1 MLDGLIN
8 ESAVL
13 NLSGQTGEL
22 LSVLSVASRILNIE
36 SRKDRL
42 NRKLDALLTSLYA
55 FRELHL
61 CVQMISGP
69 LKLVCVL
76 VHPSLDNLF
85 LLLVHS
91 SFFTRVILGGPSG
104 ENNILT

>member
-1 MLDGLIN
+1 
-8 ESAVL
+8 
-13 NLSGQTGEL
+13 
-22 LSVLSVASRILNIE
+22 
-36 SRKDRL
+36 
-42 NRKLDALLTSLYA
+42 
-55 FRELHL
+55 
-61 CVQMISGP
+61 MISGP